1 MSDAKV
7 KRLEFAV
14 VIEYGD
20 SGSTDVTRVE
30 ELLALHVQD
39 LTYDETFTSALQP
52 VEFISTT
59 VKPLIL
65 DK

>member
-1 MSDAKV
+1 MSAPV
-7 KRLEFAV
+7 RQLNFV
-14 VIEYGD
+14 VTIEYG
-20 SGSTDVTRVE
+20 SGGETDTARVE

-39 LTYDETFTSALQP
+39 LTYDEEFTSALQP

-59 VKPLIL
+59 VKPGL

>member
-1 MSDAKV
+1 MSATKQMN
-7 KRLEFAV
+7 FV
-14 VIEYGD
+14 VTIETG
-20 SGSTDVTRVE
+20 SGGETDYARVE

-39 LTYDETFTSALQP
+39 LTYDEEFTSALQP

-59 VKPLIL
+59 VKPSL

>member
-1 MSDAKV
+1 MSDTRT
-7 KRLEFAV
+7 KRLEFSV
-14 VIEYGD
+14 VIEFGD
-20 SGSTDVTRVE
+20 GGSTDVTRVE

-39 LTYDETFTSALQP
+39 LTYDEEFTSALVP

>member
-1 MSDAKV
+1 MTANTK
-7 KRLEFAV
+7 KLEFAIT
-14 VIEYGD
+14 IECGD
-20 SGSTDVTRVE
+20 GGSTDIDRVE
-30 ELLALHVQD
+30 EMLALHVQD
-39 LTYDETFTSALQP
+39 LTYDEEFTSALQP